1 MASAAGYCLPNT
13 NFLPMATSVSPDNQ
27 TAPVVG
33 VTPEPLEPKKRNP
46 LVPIIFL
53 VILLVGGYFGWQ
65 RYQFAKAHESTD
77 DAQVE
82 GDIYPVLP
90 RVAGPVIK
98 VYVDDNQVV
107 KKGDTLVTIDP
118 ADYQQRVDA
127 AQAALLAAQAQVT
140 AARAAV
146 GTANANVRTA
156 QTTIGVSAA
165 NRARL
170 QQDLARSTK
179 LRNQDIIPQSEYD
192 AVAANLKSTAAQQST
207 AQDQVSV
214 ARNQVTVAQQ
224 QIAVAQAVVKQRQTD
239 LNNAKLQLSYTTI
252 VAPANGIVSRKN
264 VQPGQVV
271 SPGQQLVGLVSSA
284 RTWVVANFKETQL
297 ENMKVGQP
305 VKLEIDAYPNEDF
318 EGHIESLSAATGA
331 RFALLPPD
339 NSTGNFVKVT
349 QRVPVKIVLNKEDP
363 EHPLRTG
370 MSVNAIVAVK

>member
-1 MASAAGYCLPNT
+1 
-13 NFLPMATSVSPDNQ
+13 MATQ
-27 TAPVVG
+27 TNIQDAPPTAVA
-33 VTPEPLEPKKRNP
+33 EPLEPEKKRNP
-46 LVPIIFL
+46 LVFIILAL
-53 VILLVGGYFGWQ
+53 VLLAGAFYGYT
-65 RYQFAKAHESTD
+65 RYRFSQAHESTD
-77 DAQVE
+77 DAAVE
-82 GDIYPVLP
+82 GDVYPVIP
-90 RVAGPVIK
+90 RVSGPVLK
-98 VYVDDNQVV
+98 VFVDDNQVV
-107 KKGDTLVTIDP
+107 KKGDTLVTIDK
-118 ADYQQRVDA
+118 ADYLQRVNA
-127 AQAALLAAQAQVT
+127 AEAALLAAQAQVT
-140 AARAAV
+140 AARAGVGSAQAGV
-146 GTANANVRTA
+146 GTAQANVRTA

-192 AVAANLKSTAAQQST
+192 AVSANLKATSAQQST

-214 ARNQVTVAQQ
+214 ARNQVTAAQQ
-224 QIAVAQAVVKQRQTD
+224 QVAQAQQQVAVAQAVVKQRQSD
-239 LNNAKLQLSYTTI
+239 LDNAKLQLSYTTLL
-252 VAPANGIVSRKN
+252 APANGIVSKKS

-271 SPGQQLVGLVSSA
+271 TPGQQLVGLVSSGK
-284 RTWVVANFKETQL
+284 TWVIANFKETQL

-318 EGHIESLSAATGA
+318 DGHIESLSAATGA

-363 EHPLRTG
+363 QHPLRAG

>member
-1 MASAAGYCLPNT
+1 VA
-13 NFLPMATSVSPDNQ
+13 
-27 TAPVVG
+27 
-33 VTPEPLEPKKRNP
+33 EPLEPEKKRNP
-46 LVPIIFL
+46 LVLIIVAL
-53 VILLVGGYFGWQ
+53 VLLVGGYFGWQ

-82 GDIYPVLP
+82 GDVYPVIP
-90 RVAGPVIK
+90 RVGGPVLK
-98 VYVDDNQVV
+98 VFVDDNQTV
-107 KKGDTLVTIDP
+107 KKGDTLVTIDR

-140 AARAAV
+140 AARAQV
-146 GTANANVRTA
+146 GIAQANVRTA

-165 NRARL
+165 NRTRL

-192 AVAANLKSTAAQQST
+192 AVAANLKATSAQQGT
-207 AQDQVSV
+207 AQDQVAV
-214 ARNQVTVAQQ
+214 ARNQVTAAQQ

-239 LNNAKLQLSYTTI
+239 LDNAKLQLSYTTI
-252 VAPANGIVSRKN
+252 VAPANGVVSRKS

-271 SPGQQLVGLVSSA
+271 APGQQLIGLVSSA

-305 VKLEIDAYPNEDF
+305 VKLEVDAYPNEDF
-318 EGHIESLSAATGA
+318 DGHIESLSAATGA

>member
-1 MASAAGYCLPNT
+1 
-13 NFLPMATSVSPDNQ
+13 MATQTDIPD
-27 TAPVVG
+27 APAAVA
-33 VTPEPLEPKKRNP
+33 EPLEPEKKRGP
-46 LVPIIFL
+46 LPLIILL
-53 VILLVGGYFGWQ
+53 VVLLVGGFFGFR
-65 RYQFAKAHESTD
+65 RYQFAEAHESTD

-82 GDIYPVLP
+82 GDVYPVLP
-90 RVAGPVIK
+90 RVSGPVTK

-127 AQAALLAAQAQVT
+127 MQAALLAAQAQVT
-140 AARAAV
+140 AARAQVNIAQ
-146 GTANANVRTA
+146 ANVRTA

-165 NRARL
+165 NRTRL

-192 AVAANLKSTAAQQST
+192 AVAANLKATSAQQST
-207 AQDQVSV
+207 ATDQVSV
-214 ARNQVTVAQQ
+214 TRSQVMAAQQ

-239 LNNAKLQLSYTTI
+239 LNNAKLQLSYTTL
-252 VAPANGIVSRKN
+252 VAPANGVVSRKN

-305 VKLEIDAYPNEDF
+305 VKLEIDAYPNEEFD
-318 EGHIESLSAATGA
+318 GHIESLSAATGA

-349 QRVPVKIVLNKEDP
+349 QRIPVKVVLNKEDP
-363 EHPLRTG
+363 AHPLRTG

>member
-1 MASAAGYCLPNT
+1 
-13 NFLPMATSVSPDNQ
+13 MATQ
-27 TAPVVG
+27 TELQDAPPTAVA
-33 VTPEPLEPKKRNP
+33 EPLEPAKKRNP
-46 LVPIIFL
+46 LVFIILAL
-53 VILLVGGYFGWQ
+53 VLLAGAFYGFR
-65 RYQFAKAHESTD
+65 RYQFAEAHESTD

-82 GDIYPVLP
+82 GDVYPVLP
-90 RVAGPVIK
+90 RVMGPVTK
-98 VYVDDNQVV
+98 VYVDDNQQV

-127 AQAALLAAQAQVT
+127 AQAALLAAEAQVT
-140 AARAAV
+140 AARAQV
-146 GTANANVRTA
+146 GIAQANVRTA

-165 NRARL
+165 NRTRL

-192 AVAANLKSTAAQQST
+192 AVAANLKATSAQQST
-207 AQDQVSV
+207 ATDQVAV
-214 ARNQVTVAQQ
+214 ARNQVTAAQQ
-224 QIAVAQAVVKQRQTD
+224 QIAVAQAVVKQRQND

-252 VAPANGIVSRKN
+252 VAPANGIVSRKS

-305 VKLEIDAYPNEDF
+305 VKLEVDAYPNEEFD
-318 EGHIESLSAATGA
+318 GHIESLSAATGA

>member
-1 MASAAGYCLPNT
+1 
-13 NFLPMATSVSPDNQ
+13 MATQ
-27 TAPVVG
+27 TELQDAPPTAVA
-33 VTPEPLEPKKRNP
+33 EPLEPEKKRNP
-46 LVPIIFL
+46 LVFIIVAL
-53 VILLVGGYFGWQ
+53 VLLVGAFFGFR
-65 RYQFAKAHESTD
+65 RYQFSLAHESTD

-90 RVAGPVIK
+90 RVSGPVMK

-127 AQAALLAAQAQVT
+127 AQAALLAARAQVT
-140 AARAAV
+140 AARAQV
-146 GTANANVRTA
+146 GTAQANVRTA

-165 NRARL
+165 NRDRL
-170 QQDLARSTK
+170 KQDLARSTK

-192 AVAANLKSTAAQQST
+192 AVAANLKSTTAQQST

-214 ARNQVTVAQQ
+214 ARNQVTAAQQ
-224 QIAVAQAVVKQRQTD
+224 QVAVAEAVVKQRQTD
-239 LNNAKLQLSYTTI
+239 LNNAQLQLSYTTI
-252 VAPANGIVSRKN
+252 TAPANGIVSRKN

-305 VKLEIDAYPNEDF
+305 VKLEVDAYPNEEFD
-318 EGHIESLSAATGA
+318 GHIESLSAATGA

-363 EHPLRTG
+363 AHPLRTG
-370 MSVNAIVAVK
+370 MSVNAIVTVK